1 MPSKPEARLP
11 LAFIPPGSIVRLVAF
26 GDEIDPLQREQL
38 TAYGLAERRPI
49 KVLQQRPMTVIL
61 ADEVE
66 LALEHAVARY
76 IWVEKTRAVA
86 AP

>member
-1 MPSKPEARLP
+1 MSQKHEARLP
-11 LAFIPPGSIVRLVAF
+11 LAFIAPGAVVFLAAF

-38 TAYGLAERRPI
+38 TAYGLAESRPL

-61 ADEVE
+61 AEEIE

-76 IWVEKTRAVA
+76 IWVTRDKANA
-86 AP
+86 